1 MADYY
6 PLLARALEALPDRS
20 PALRRAVYDRARNAL
35 IGQLRSLEP
44 PLPETAIDLEREA
57 LDAAIAKLEAVYGSP
72 APAPAPTPSAPP
84 TAAEPPRLP
93 PAVEAPPKAA
103 QETVSAPVPAPAP
116 EPPAV
121 APEPIDLGSPPPPAP
136 DSPEALPE
144 PGPPVDFVPFTVPP
158 RKSKPKSDVTP
169 DMPAEAEAEPAA
181 LKPDTEAGESSVE
194 TAPASTE
201 ASNGR
206 QRPRIDVKAPRA
218 ERSRLLR
225 NLLVAAILAIVI
237 GLIAVAAYFLRDKPS
252 ELVRGGEPSESIGP
266 VPESKLS
273 DRVGGERPPEPPR
286 SPPPAA
292 GAAPEVSVAQRALI
306 IEENL
311 ADPKAVPPTKQGRVV
326 WRLES
331 INGEQG
337 QPLQSGVRADV
348 EYPEI
353 GFSLAMTIR
362 KNLESTL
369 GSSHTV
375 ELTFASKDAD
385 GKRVVQDVGLLQAK
399 DDERARGAPVSGL
412 PMRVIENVFLIGLSN
427 LPNEIERNTE
437 LLRNREWFDIAI
449 QYKNGS
455 RAILAFEKG
464 PAGRRVIESAFEQW
478 RQ

>member
-57 LDAAIAKLEAVYGSP
+57 LDAAITKLEAAYGSPAPTPSAPLPAAEPPHLPQAVEAPTETAQEAVP
-72 APAPAPTPSAPP
+72 APAPAPT
-84 TAAEPPRLP
+84 L
-93 PAVEAPPKAA
+93 
-103 QETVSAPVPAPAP
+103 APA
-116 EPPAV
+116 AV
-121 APEPIDLGSPPPPAP
+121 AAEPIDLALPVAPAP
-136 DSPEALPE
+136 DRPEALPE
-144 PGPPVDFVPFTVPP
+144 PGPPVDFVPFIAPP
-158 RKSKPKSDVTP
+158 RKSKPKPDVSA
-169 DMPAEAEAEPAA
+169 DLPAEAEAEPTA
-181 LKPDTEAGESSVE
+181 LKPDAEAGETSVG

-206 QRPRIDVKAPRA
+206 QRPRIDVKTPRA
-218 ERSRLLR
+218 ERSHLLR
-225 NLLVAAILAIVI
+225 NLLVACILAVVI

-252 ELVRGGEPSESIGP
+252 ELVRSEEPSEAIEP
-266 VPESKLS
+266 VPDSKLS
-273 DRVGGERPPEPPR
+273 DRVGGERPSEPPR
-286 SPPPAA
+286 SLPPPQAA

-331 INGEQG
+331 VNGEQG
-337 QPLQSGVRADV
+337 QPLQSAIRADV

-353 GFSLAMTIR
+353 GLSLTMTIK

-375 ELTFASKDAD
+375 ELAFSSKEAD

-399 DDERARGAPVSGL
+399 EDERARGAPVSGL

-427 LPNEIERNTE
+427 LPADIERNTD

-449 QYKNGS
+449 QYKPGP

-464 PAGRRVIESAFEQW
+464 PVGRRVIESAIEQW